1 MSDGAS
7 SFKQEDAMKPKYLIP
22 YSNEAWQVMSGSM
35 NAGDSLAHIPV
46 PSLISKAD
54 TSPEGRKA
62 NDEAVGEMSKVKTMT
77 NRNEKRRLLAL
88 AIGSVLT
95 LGAAAVSQA
104 AETPAGLAPKR
115 IVVLDDIAYRE
126 GSSQAWRLDLA
137 MPENFGPQV
146 RPALVIIHGGGWSG
160 GDKRDRPYRS
170 MLLDYALKG
179 YVVISV
185 NYRLTREAPLP
196 ACIEDCK
203 CAVRW
208 LKAHVQEYRVD
219 PKRIVAYGHSAGA
232 HLVLMLGLAG
242 PEAGLEGDGG
252 WNEYNS
258 RVAAVAAGSPPTELP
273 AMFGD
278 PQKHSP
284 LTYVTADAV
293 PMLLIQGTADRIV
306 RKEVTDRFVDKA
318 KSVGAKDI
326 RYEVLE
332 GGDHGVAYDSFLDR
346 STNAMTR
353 FFADTIG
360 R

>member
-1 MSDGAS
+1 MNRREKTRFLALLIGCLVTFGAVVAS
-7 SFKQEDAMKPKYLIP
+7 
-22 YSNEAWQVMSGSM
+22 QV
-35 NAGDSLAHIPV
+35 V
-46 PSLISKAD
+46 E
-54 TSPEGRKA
+54 TPEG
-62 NDEAVGEMSKVKTMT
+62 VV
-77 NRNEKRRLLAL
+77 
-88 AIGSVLT
+88 
-95 LGAAAVSQA
+95 
-104 AETPAGLAPKR
+104 PKR
-115 IVVLDDIAYRE
+115 IVILDDIAYRKGPSE
-126 GSSQAWRLDLA
+126 ACRLDLA
-137 MPENFGPQV
+137 MPENFGPEL

-208 LKAHVQEYRVD
+208 LKAHAKEYRVD
-219 PKRIVAYGHSAGA
+219 TNRIVAYGHSAGA
-232 HLVLMLGLAG
+232 HLALMMGLAG

-252 WNEYNS
+252 WDDYDS
-258 RVAAVAAGSPPTELP
+258 SIAAVAAGSPPTELP

-278 PQKHSP
+278 PEKHSP
-284 LTYVTADAV
+284 ITYVTADAL
-293 PMLLIQGTADRIV
+293 PILLIQGTADRIV
-306 RKEVTDRFVDKA
+306 RKEVTDRFVEKMKA
-318 KSVGAKDI
+318 VGAKDI

>member
-1 MSDGAS
+1 MKEPRPLGPADER
-7 SFKQEDAMKPKYLIP
+7 ED
-22 YSNEAWQVMSGSM
+22 VMV
-35 NAGDSLAHIPV
+35 NHR
-46 PSLISKAD
+46 
-54 TSPEGRKA
+54 E
-62 NDEAVGEMSKVKTMT
+62 KT
-77 NRNEKRRLLAL
+77 RLLAL
-88 AIGSVLT
+88 LIGCLIAF
-95 LGAAAVSQA
+95 GAATVSRA
-104 AETPAGLAPKR
+104 AGTPESVVPKR
-115 IVVLDDIAYRE
+115 IVILDDIPYRE
-126 GSSQAWRLDLA
+126 GTSEAWRLDLA
-137 MPENFGPQV
+137 MPENFGPEL

-179 YVVISV
+179 YVAISV
-185 NYRLTREAPLP
+185 NYRLTREARLP

-208 LKAHVQEYRVD
+208 LKAHAKEYRVD
-219 PKRIVAYGHSAGA
+219 TDRIVAYGHSAGA

-252 WNEYNS
+252 WNEYDS
-258 RVAAVAAGSPPTELP
+258 RIAAVAAGSPPTELP

-284 LTYVTADAV
+284 ITYLTADAL
-293 PMLLIQGTADRIV
+293 PILLIQGTADRIV
-306 RKEVTDRFVDKA
+306 RREVTDRFVEKA

-326 RYEVLE
+326 RYEVMD

-353 FFADTIG
+353 FFADAIG

>member
-1 MSDGAS
+1 M
-7 SFKQEDAMKPKYLIP
+7 
-22 YSNEAWQVMSGSM
+22 
-35 NAGDSLAHIPV
+35 
-46 PSLISKAD
+46 
-54 TSPEGRKA
+54 TTR
-62 NDEAVGEMSKVKTMT
+62 DEKT
-77 NRNEKRRLLAL
+77 RLLAL
-88 AIGSVLT
+88 TIGCVVA
-95 LGAAAVSQA
+95 LGAMTALHA
-104 AETPAGLAPKR
+104 AETPEGVVSKR
-115 IVVLDDIAYRE
+115 IAILDDIAYQE
-126 GSSQAWRLDLA
+126 GPSQAWRLDLA
-137 MPENFGPQV
+137 MPENFGPQL

-185 NYRLTREAPLP
+185 NYRLTREARLP

-208 LKAHVQEYRVD
+208 LKAHAKEYRVD
-219 PKRIVAYGHSAGA
+219 TKRIVAYGHSAGA
-232 HLVLMLGLAG
+232 HLVLMMGLAG

-252 WNEYNS
+252 WNDYDS
-258 RVAAVAAGSPPTELP
+258 KIAAVAAGSPPTELP
-273 AMFGD
+273 GMFGD

-284 LTYVTADAV
+284 ITYVTADAV
-293 PMLLIQGTADRIV
+293 PILLIQGTADRIV
-306 RKEVTDRFVDKA
+306 RKEVTDQFVEKA

>member
-1 MSDGAS
+1 MMNRREKTRFLALLIGCLVTFGA
-7 SFKQEDAMKPKYLIP
+7 
-22 YSNEAWQVMSGSM
+22 VVGSQ
-35 NAGDSLAHIPV
+35 AV
-46 PSLISKAD
+46 E
-54 TSPEGRKA
+54 TPEG
-62 NDEAVGEMSKVKTMT
+62 VV
-77 NRNEKRRLLAL
+77 
-88 AIGSVLT
+88 
-95 LGAAAVSQA
+95 
-104 AETPAGLAPKR
+104 PKR
-115 IVVLDDIAYRE
+115 IVILDDIAYRE
-126 GSSQAWRLDLA
+126 GPSQAWRLDLA
-137 MPENFGPQV
+137 MPENFGPPM

-208 LKAHVQEYRVD
+208 LKAHAKEYRVD
-219 PKRIVAYGHSAGA
+219 TNRIVAYGHSAGA
-232 HLVLMLGLAG
+232 HLALMMGLAG

-252 WNEYNS
+252 WDDYDS
-258 RVAAVAAGSPPTELP
+258 RIAAVAAGSPPTELP

-278 PQKHSP
+278 PEKHSP
-284 LTYVTADAV
+284 ITYVTADAL
-293 PMLLIQGTADRIV
+293 PILLIQGTADRIV
-306 RKEVTDRFVDKA
+306 RKEVTDRFVEKMKA
-318 KSVGAKDI
+318 VGAKDI
-326 RYEVLE
+326 RYEILE